1 MFETKGGQKK
11 HSESETE
18 RLDRIARE
26 AGFASY
32 ADFEVGER
40 QLSQLIMALGK
51 GTGEVISEELQ
62 PNFWNE
68 LL

>member
-18 RLDRIARE
+18 RLDRIAQE

-32 ADFEVGER
+32 ADYEAGER
-40 QLSQLIMALGK
+40 QLSTLVLSLGK
-51 GTGEVISEELQ
+51 STGEVIPEELQ

-68 LL
+68 LM